1 MLLSNWTTG
10 SEMVLQPLDGMSY
23 AFHPVASQC
32 EAGTSQTEQCSAAP
46 LFELVILAESPDC
59 PDRSLRAA
67 DGNFH
72 TGDLFQEVKPG
83 YYLSKGRDDD
93 WIKSEN
99 SLRCDTKYVSHQC
112 LVVTCVNR
120 FPGLSRITFVQLVAI
135 LWLNVSL
142 LGTVAHRQHCSSRQI
157 QTCLSPN

>member
-1 MLLSNWTTG
+1 MLVSAWTRG

-23 AFHPVASQC
+23 AFHSVASQS
-32 EAGTSQTEQCSAAP
+32 EAGTSQAEQCSAAP

-59 PDRSLRAA
+59 PDRSLRAT

-99 SLRCDTKYVSHQC
+99 SLRCDTKYVTQLC
-112 LVVTCVNR
+112 LVM
-120 FPGLSRITFVQLVAI
+120 A
-135 LWLNVSL
+135 
-142 LGTVAHRQHCSSRQI
+142 
-157 QTCLSPN
+157 

>member
-1 MLLSNWTTG
+1 MLLSTLTRG
-10 SEMVLQPLDGMSY
+10 SEMVLQPFDGMSY
-23 AFHPVASQC
+23 SFHPVASQS
-32 EAGTSQTEQCSAAP
+32 EAGTSQAEPCSAAP
-46 LFELVILAESPDC
+46 LLELVILGESPDC

-99 SLRCDTKYVSHQC
+99 SLRCDTKYVTHLR
-112 LVVTCVNR
+112 LVMTRVNR
-120 FPGLSRITFVQLVAI
+120 FAGPSRIMFAQLVAI

-142 LGTVAHRQHCSSRQI
+142 LGTVAHRQRCSSRQI
-157 QTCLSPN
+157 RTCLSPN